1 MRSHNR
7 MCMDTFVCC
16 SVHMKTPETLAKRRR
31 KEFFSVWPPP
41 SRVYTF
47 LFYLHITMDAWMWYP
62 HLTAFSLY
70 SRSRL
75 ITHELFRRNSIARS
89 VLFFLFRFF
98 LCAFRYFFVSLLPL
112 FLARTLFLLYP
123 RFGCFSCGV
132 STHFSSI
139 CSRNCSTYGFV
150 KII

>member
-89 VLFFLFRFF
+89 VLFFLFLFFCVRFDIF
-98 LCAFRYFFVSLLPL
+98 LFYFSRSFSLEL
-112 FLARTLFLLYP
+112 
-123 RFGCFSCGV
+123 
-132 STHFSSI
+132 FSSCI
-139 CSRNCSTYGFV
+139 LGSAVFRAVYQHIFPRYAHEIVLRTDS
-150 KII
+150 